1 MQEAEWNLIE
11 GTVEAV
17 IYQNRENGY
26 TVLRLDA
33 GESGGVTVVGCL
45 PGVAPGERITVRGP
59 GCAMPPMES
68 SSRRRRWSGA
78 CRRREGHF

>member
-33 GESGGVTVVGCL
+33 GESG
-45 PGVAPGERITVRGP
+45 RGP
-59 GCAMPPMES
+59 
-68 SSRRRRWSGA
+68 RRAYHGPGDLDAPCLLWRAVQGGDGGA
-78 CRRREGHF
+78 AHARRREGHF